1 LGYNKTMISIHI
13 LAPTPA
19 LRAGLRAL
27 VSGPE
32 IQVTGESASIEG
44 PITSDVLLVAGE
56 YAPAAFVR
64 LVANDG
70 ALAIV
75 LLADDG
81 RAANQLR
88 DLPLR
93 GWAIVSPD
101 GGESELSA
109 AITAAAIGFVVL
121 PRELAPRLVGRQA
134 VLEAGTEALTN
145 REQEILQLI
154 GQGLPN
160 KQIAGRLQ
168 ISEHTVKFHVSS
180 IFAKLGAASRTEAVS
195 LGARQGLITL

>member
-1 LGYNKTMISIHI
+1 MISIHI

-27 VSGPE
+27 ISGPE
-32 IQVTGESASIEG
+32 VQVTGESATAEG
-44 PITSDVLLVAGE
+44 AITSDVLLVAGD
-56 YAPAAFVR
+56 YTPAAFMR
-64 LVANDG
+64 LVPNDG
-70 ALAIV
+70 TLALV
-75 LLADDG
+75 LLAEDE
-81 RAANQLR
+81 RPANMLR
-88 DLPLR
+88 DMPLR
-93 GWAIVSPD
+93 GWALVSPD
-101 GGESELSA
+101 AGSNELGA
-109 AITAAAIGFVVL
+109 AITAAAHGFVVL

-134 VLEAGTEALTN
+134 VVEVSSEALTN

-180 IFAKLGAASRTEAVS
+180 IFAKLGVASRTEAVRT
-195 LGARQGLITL
+195 GARQGLITL